1 MPEKSFEEQS
11 IEQTRFHGQWEIRK
25 DQSAEAQQSQTQLQ
39 KGVELISGKES
50 AESDIE
56 WVRENITSIQEAV
69 KNGKH
74 EVMFY
79 PASGRDLLR
88 VILAYDLHHL
98 IVVDIDE
105 YHAEE
110 MESQLKEVEIPYTTT
125 SLEDRKGKEVVFTID
140 EKDRKV
146 THIVRDA
153 RTNKLQSFGI
163 EQVDILHV
171 YLPTGADSAVKADEA
186 YLQAKYGDE
195 WYMKQWDDEARS
207 LMNADPDAPR
217 PDPVSGEYDIV
228 VPAVNNDIDSTN
240 YQTVRE
246 GGFFVFGER
255 RLQRA
260 QPLPSLYRI
269 AGLKEYQITRRH
281 PFTVL
286 TALYPDK
293 DELKE
298 MDRIGYIYQKER
310 SVNPEIIDILNEVF
324 MTQYWTEYS
333 FFEFERGSF
342 VYIGIEDDG
351 PIDVVSAIHAHYQ
364 DLKSSVAEYTQR
376 LLSAGVDPA
385 DVDAFQQ
392 EMMIAYRQRINDLQR
407 RVKEMLQ
414 TYDEVSKQYQDG
426 QLNDA
431 QAKEKMG
438 IVFRQNIANQLEP
451 LNTTYP
457 LAVQIILGTDTM
469 APRAE
474 EVAYQFANAN
484 FEFDNA
490 VS

>member
-11 IEQTRFHGQWEIRK
+11 IEQMRLHGQWEIRS
-25 DQSAEAQQSQTQLQ
+25 DQWAEAQPSQTLLQ
-39 KGVELISGKES
+39 KGAELISGKES
-50 AESDIE
+50 SEFDIE
-56 WVRENITSIQEAV
+56 WVQENITSIQEAV

-88 VILAYDLHHL
+88 VILAYDLYHL

-110 MESQLKEVEIPYTTT
+110 MASQLKEVGIPYKTIP
-125 SLEDRKGKEVVFTID
+125 LKDRKGKEIVFTID
-140 EKDRKV
+140 GKDRKV
-146 THIVRDA
+146 THIIGDA
-153 RTNKLQSFGI
+153 RTNNLQTFGL

-207 LMNADPDAPR
+207 LMNADPDAPK
-217 PDPVSGEYDIV
+217 PNPTSNEYDIV
-228 VPAVNNDIDSTN
+228 IPAVNNDIDSTN

-255 RLQRA
+255 RLQRT
-260 QPLPSLYRI
+260 QTLPSLYRI

-286 TALYPDK
+286 TALYPNK

-298 MDRIGYIYQKER
+298 MNRNGYIYQKEC
-310 SVNPEIIDILNEVF
+310 SVNPEIIDILNEIF

-342 VYIGIEDDG
+342 VYVGIEDDQ
-351 PIDVVSAIHAHYQ
+351 PIDVVSAIQAHYQ
-364 DLKSSVAEYTQR
+364 DLKNSVTEYARR
-376 LLSAGVDPA
+376 LHSAGVSSD
-385 DVDAFQQ
+385 DANDFQQ
-392 EMMIAYRQRINDLQR
+392 EMLLAYREKIDDLQR

-414 TYDEVSKQYQDG
+414 TYDEVSRQYEAG

-438 IVFRQNIANQLEP
+438 IVFKRNIANQMEP

-457 LAVQIILGTDTM
+457 LAVQIILGNDATS
-469 APRAE
+469 PRAE
-474 EVAYQFANAN
+474 EVAYQFANAS
-484 FEFDNA
+484 FEFQK
-490 VS
+490 